1 MHCGGLAGLL
11 VLQAGSQVATVL
23 VILVI
28 NSLLAYSS
36 RLLTVFEKHHTRSS
50 EACSLAWKLFMAQV
64 GPCCWYAALHT
75 GPSLTYV
82 CSIPQSR
89 DAVIVFCVWARAT
102 HLVLQL
108 NIQAVHG
115 TGGPCLLVF

>member
-1 MHCGGLAGLL
+1 MYCSGLAGLL

-50 EACSLAWKLFMAQV
+50 EARSLAWKLFMAQV
-64 GPCCWYAALHT
+64 GAA
-75 GPSLTYV
+75 
-82 CSIPQSR
+82 C
-89 DAVIVFCVWARAT
+89 
-102 HLVLQL
+102 
-108 NIQAVHG
+108 
-115 TGGPCLLVF
+115 